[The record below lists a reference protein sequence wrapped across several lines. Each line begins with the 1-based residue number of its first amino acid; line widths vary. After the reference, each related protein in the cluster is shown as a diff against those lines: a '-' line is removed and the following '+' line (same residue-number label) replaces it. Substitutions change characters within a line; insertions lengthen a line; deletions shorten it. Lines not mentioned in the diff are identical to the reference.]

1 MELLLLKRSLGKSR
15 ESERSELAPM
25 ASARSAQPS
34 REAASKWGG
43 RGASLARAV
52 FNLLCIGKKYL
63 SLKVPFR
70 RNIQACIQPYVHLP
84 PGF

>member
-34 REAASKWGG
+34 REAASKWGE
-43 RGASLARAV
+43 GASLARAV
-52 FNLLCIGKKYL
+52 
-63 SLKVPFR
+63 LKF
-70 RNIQACIQPYVHLP
+70 
-84 PGF
+84 GGEGG

>member
-1 MELLLLKRSLGKSR
+1 
-15 ESERSELAPM
+15 M

-34 REAASKWGG
+34 REAASKWGEG
-43 RGASLARAV
+43 ASLARAVLKFGGEGASLARAV

>member
-34 REAASKWGG
+34 REAASKWGE
-43 RGASLARAV
+43 GASLARAV
-52 FNLLCIGKKYL
+52 
-63 SLKVPFR
+63 LKF
-70 RNIQACIQPYVHLP
+70 
-84 PGF
+84 GG